1 MSWQGKSRFDTSLEA
16 LTPEGV
22 KFTLTPAGLPVRTLA
37 YGIDKITQWIIL
49 IIIYTTSYSL
59 RFTIGV
65 WIFLLLNFCVDWFYH
80 VICELAFKG
89 QSLGK
94 RLTGIRV
101 IRSDGAPV
109 DPASSFLRNLLR
121 FADTFLFFFHIAFV
135 SISVSRG
142 FRRLGDWISGTLVV
156 YLHTME
162 RFPRNT
168 TDFLAKYDPV
178 VPPYPLSHDEK
189 QAILNFARRY
199 LLFGESRANEI
210 AAVYAPCLRNGSSS
224 LSDAAY
230 LLGIARNLLG
240 KPLPVETSLLQKVSL
255 QGNSIQKD
263 TIPRDI
269 LPKDTPP

>member
-1 MSWQGKSRFDTSLEA
+1 MSCQEKSRFDTSLEA

-37 YGIDKITQWIIL
+37 YGIDKITQWIII
-49 IIIYTTSYSL
+49 IIIYLSFYFL
-59 RFTIGV
+59 RFLTGI
-65 WIFLLLNFCVDWFYH
+65 WIFLLLNFLVDWFYH
-80 VICELAFKG
+80 VICELAFGG

-101 IRSDGAPV
+101 IKSNGAPV

-121 FADTFLFFFHIAFV
+121 FADTFCFFFPIAFI
-135 SISVSRG
+135 SISASRG
-142 FRRLGDWISGTLVV
+142 FRRLGDWVSGTLVV
-156 YLHTME
+156 YLHTLE

-168 TDFLAKYDPV
+168 TGFLSKYEPV

-199 LLFGESRANEI
+199 FLFGESRANEI
-210 AAVYAPCLRNGSSS
+210 ATAYTPYLRNGDSS

-240 KPLPVETSLLQKVSL
+240 ESLPSGTAPLQEV
-255 QGNSIQKD
+255 SIQGD
-263 TIPRDI
+263 TSPE
-269 LPKDTPP
+269 DTPP

>member
-1 MSWQGKSRFDTSLEA
+1 MSWQKKSGYDTSLEA

-37 YGIDKITQWIIL
+37 YGIDIVTQWVIL
-49 IIIYTTSYSL
+49 IIIFLTSEFLRYS
-59 RFTIGV
+59 FGFWV
-65 WIFLLLNFCVDWFYH
+65 FLLLYFCVEWFYH
-80 VICELAFKG
+80 VICELTFKG

-101 IRSDGAPV
+101 IKSNGAPV

-121 FADTFLFFFHIAFV
+121 FADTFFFFFPIAFI
-135 SISVSRG
+135 SISASRG
-142 FRRLGDWISGTLVV
+142 FRRLGDWVSGTLVV
-156 YLHTME
+156 YLRTME

-168 TDFLAKYDPV
+168 TGFLAKYDPIV
-178 VPPYPLSHDEK
+178 SPYPLSHDEK

-199 LLFGESRANEI
+199 PLFGESRANEI
-210 AAVYAPCLRNGSSS
+210 AGIYAPYLRNGDSE

-240 KPLPVETSLLQKVSL
+240 ESLSAGTASL
-255 QGNSIQKD
+255 QEVSHQGD
-263 TIPRDI
+263 TFS
-269 LPKDTPP
+269 KDTPT

>member
-1 MSWQGKSRFDTSLEA
+1 MSWQEKSRFDTSLEA

-37 YGIDKITQWIIL
+37 YGIDKVTQWVIL
-49 IIIYTTSYSL
+49 IIIYSTSLFL
-59 RFTIGV
+59 RYTIGI

-80 VICELAFKG
+80 VICELAFGG

-121 FADTFLFFFHIAFV
+121 FADTFLFFFPIALI
-135 SISVSRG
+135 SIISSRG
-142 FRRLGDWISGTLVV
+142 FRRLGDWAGGTLVV
-156 YLHTME
+156 YSQTSA
-162 RFPRNT
+162 RFPLNIAG
-168 TDFLAKYDPV
+168 FLTKYDPI

-199 LLFGESRANEI
+199 PLFGESRANEI
-210 AAVYAPCLRNGSSS
+210 AGIYAPYLRNGGGS

-240 KPLPVETSLLQKVSL
+240 ESVPEAASSHGSSLKKESQL
-255 QGNSIQKD
+255 
-263 TIPRDI
+263 
-269 LPKDTPP
+269 

>member
-1 MSWQGKSRFDTSLEA
+1 MSWQGKSRLDTSLEA

-37 YGIDKITQWIIL
+37 YGIDIITQWVILFIIIL
-49 IIIYTTSYSL
+49 TFVFL
-59 RFTIGV
+59 GFTPDN
-65 WIFLLLNFCVDWFYH
+65 WIFLLLLFCIDWLYH

-94 RLTGIRV
+94 HLTGIKV

-121 FADTFLFFFHIAFV
+121 FADTFLFFFPIAFI
-135 SISVSRG
+135 SITASQG
-142 FRRLGDWISGTLVV
+142 FRRLGDWAGGTLVV
-156 YLHTME
+156 YSQTLA

-168 TDFLAKYDPV
+168 TAFLAKYDPV
-178 VPPYPLSHDEK
+178 APPYPLSNDEK

-199 LLFGESRANEI
+199 PLFGESRANEI
-210 AAVYAPCLRNGSSS
+210 AGIYAPYLRSGGGH

-230 LLGIARNLLG
+230 LLGIARNLSG
-240 KPLPVETSLLQKVSL
+240 ESLPEAASSPEVL
-255 QGNSIQKD
+255 
-263 TIPRDI
+263 
-269 LPKDTPP
+269 LPKESQL